1 MVDHSEHLFS
11 ADGFMPHGMCYLWKP
26 DILGLHVTSDAL
38 IVLAY
43 FSIPFTLLYFVRK
56 RSDLEFNW
64 MFVCFAVFI
73 VACGATHLMEIWT
86 IWYPAYWLA
95 GTVKAVTALASVPT
109 AILLVKL
116 VPVALRV
123 PSPATLRL
131 ANARLEQEVG
141 ERQRAEGEVRR
152 INEQLEARVAER
164 TAQLEQATQDLLHE
178 MQERQR
184 AQQNLV
190 QQERLRA
197 LSQMAT
203 GIAHDINNALAP
215 AALYAH
221 SLIERDPTLNARARE
236 YLTVIQDA
244 IDDVAH
250 TVSRMKEFAGARE
263 LHRAHE
269 RVDLNAII
277 RQVIELTGPRWNQR
291 AHDGSNGIH
300 LNIELAP
307 SLPQVVGSPVEIRD
321 AVTHLVLNA
330 ADAMPDGGT
339 LTLRTRSAEDEQ
351 VIVEVVDTG
360 IGMDETTRARC
371 LEPFFTTK
379 GERGSG
385 LGLPMVYGVVERHH
399 GRIEIDS
406 APGRGTL
413 VRVKLPAD
421 DDRTAPGRR

>member
-11 ADGFMPHGMCYLWKP
+11 ADGFMPHGMCYLWRP

-38 IVLAY
+38 IGLAY

-73 VACGATHLMEIWT
+73 IACGATHVMEIWT
-86 IWYPAYWLA
+86 IWHPAYWLA
-95 GTVKAVTALASVPT
+95 GTIKAVTALASVPT

-116 VPVALRV
+116 VPAALRV
-123 PSPATLRL
+123 PSPRTLRL
-131 ANARLEQEVG
+131 ANERLEREVR
-141 ERQRAEGEVRR
+141 ERQRAEGEVRQ

-164 TAQLEQATQDLLHE
+164 TAQLEQAAHDLLHE

-197 LSQMAT
+197 LSQMAN
-203 GIAHDINNALAP
+203 GIAHDINTALAP

-221 SLIERDPTLNARARE
+221 SLIERDASLNSTARE
-236 YLTVIQDA
+236 YLGVIQNA

-250 TVSRMKEFAGARE
+250 TVSRMKEFSGARE
-263 LHRAHE
+263 LHRPHE
-269 RVDLNAII
+269 QVDLNAII
-277 RQVIELTGPRWNQR
+277 RQVIDLTSPRWAQR
-291 AHDGSNGIH
+291 SQQGENGIH
-300 LNIELAP
+300 LEFELAA
-307 SLPQVVGSPVEIRD
+307 SLPLVTGSPIEIRD
-321 AVTHLVLNA
+321 ALSHLVLNA
-330 ADAMPDGGT
+330 ADAMADGGT
-339 LTLRTRSAEDEQ
+339 LTLRTRPAQDGQ
-351 VIVEVVDTG
+351 VLVEVIDTG
-360 IGMDETTRARC
+360 IGMNEATRARC

-385 LGLPMVYGVVERHH
+385 LGLPMVYGMLERHR
-399 GRIEIDS
+399 GRIEIES
-406 APGRGTL
+406 VLGRGTL
-413 VRVKLPAD
+413 VRVTLPGDGDWPA
-421 DDRTAPGRR
+421 